1 MSVFVVVGA
10 SRGIGGAVA
19 QHLVEQDHDVLA
31 VSRTPAP
38 MGTWIQA
45 DIGRMD
51 GVASVL
57 NEVGDRP
64 LDGLLFLGGIW
75 ETGAFTPQYSFLDS
89 PIEETLQVIA
99 VNLTAPIL
107 LAQGLARNLARA
119 PNARIVLM
127 GSMSGLPNAASPE
140 VANTASKF
148 GLQGAAEALNLSLA
162 PMGISTVVVNPGNV
176 ATAEVEQDIAD
187 GTFPD
192 QVPIPMADVI
202 KTIDYALSVDRAA
215 APTSISLQQTN
226 PGH

>member
-1 MSVFVVVGA
+1 
-10 SRGIGGAVA
+10 
-19 QHLVEQDHDVLA
+19 
-31 VSRTPAP
+31 
-38 MGTWIQA
+38 
-45 DIGRMD
+45 
-51 GVASVL
+51 
-57 NEVGDRP
+57 
-64 LDGLLFLGGIW
+64 
-75 ETGAFTPQYSFLDS
+75 
-89 PIEETLQVIA
+89 
-99 VNLTAPIL
+99 
-107 LAQGLARNLARA
+107 
-119 PNARIVLM
+119 
-127 GSMSGLPNAASPE
+127 MSGLPNAASPE